1 MSITEAQPSLFT
13 QSRETTPSKPEIP
26 KPLQEMVPS
35 WKSPLLEPLLL
46 ELELELEE
54 EEEEEVAE
62 PLALALAELEV
73 EELELLLEGS
83 EELEELEEGERVVWA
98 PFMLPLRA
106 LTVVTTSDAV
116 PVAAAL

>member
-1 MSITEAQPSLFT
+1 MLPSISITEAQPSLFT
-13 QSRETTPSKPEIP
+13 QSRETTPSIPEIP

-35 WKSPLLEPLLL
+35 WKSPLLEL

-54 EEEEEVAE
+54 EDEEEVA
-62 PLALALAELEV
+62 LALALALEL

>member
-1 MSITEAQPSLFT
+1 MFT

-46 ELELELEE
+46 ELELELELE
-54 EEEEEVAE
+54 EEEDEDEEE
-62 PLALALAELEV
+62 ALALSLELELG
-73 EELELLLEGS
+73 ELELLLEES
-83 EELEELEEGERVVWA
+83 EELEELEGERVVWA

-116 PVAAAL
+116 PVAEAL

>member
-1 MSITEAQPSLFT
+1 
-13 QSRETTPSKPEIP
+13 
-26 KPLQEMVPS
+26 MVPS
-35 WKSPLLEPLLL
+35 WKSPLLEL

-54 EEEEEVAE
+54 EDEEEVA
-62 PLALALAELEV
+62 LALALALEL